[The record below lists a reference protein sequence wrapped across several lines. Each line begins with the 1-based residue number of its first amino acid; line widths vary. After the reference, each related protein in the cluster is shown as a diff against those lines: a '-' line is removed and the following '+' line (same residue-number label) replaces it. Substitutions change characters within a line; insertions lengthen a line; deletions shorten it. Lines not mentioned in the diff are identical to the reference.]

1 MMDRDDRLNDG
12 CGYIIVSHKFY
23 LKSLPR
29 ALKEKR
35 KKKMNCLTKADGTAC
50 AGKCHDDSALAEIAT
65 EGNADAKR

>member
-1 MMDRDDRLNDG
+1 MTGLMMAVATLLF
-12 CGYIIVSHKFY
+12 HKFY

-29 ALKEKR
+29 ALKEKEKE
-35 KKKMNCLTKADGTAC
+35 KKKMNCLTKADRTAC